1 MKYDTSIE
9 LISETNH
16 KWFLQ
21 LLDNSGEIVS
31 SNLTTYTGYLEFKAS
46 NLSYAF
52 QLENS
57 DTDWNR
63 FDLTRSYSE
72 TDGLNLKL
80 TSSHKICA
88 TLAATDG
95 TGYPVELKVL
105 GSNEKIDDI
114 SLIISKNKDAVCRL
128 SGHESFYGPWE
139 LGRKFFH
146 ASINVF
152 LELPPEKFD
161 DLARIINSGG
171 ADEAVLSL
179 KGVSGL
185 YSENAIPEDDDTS
198 KLKVL
203 LRERKVNIPKDV
215 DIKPHRLLSTKE
227 FIFQLTKAQQKMGD
241 VQSKVTPPINNW
253 AKEEVEKI
261 VKVLS
266 EDTSPKTKD
275 GDKVYLLN
283 DDRAKRLR
291 KTRLYKI
298 LNEMFNEAS
307 NYAATN
313 KLTLQELDELSQDIW
328 SFSLELQGAFDQDKW
343 IDYDDDPEAV
353 TDRHDREWQLW
364 QYPETDLQNIKNGN
378 IPYIDVLD
386 LNEAVISYLAL
397 PVKSKKI
404 DRMLVDALVTSEIS
418 SFASEML
425 YTPQFGLTSSPL
437 MKSHPLWQFLKDQAN
452 IFSIIAF
459 IPIVILFMAV
469 ELFEFSEDWAL
480 IIGLG
485 FVGLW
490 TLILLLG
497 IFALPKSWALET
509 RQKNKTKELLVEMEL
524 VRREIPVDA
533 IVSAR
538 HLQER
543 LEKTSEKGAI
553 WPSAVFP
560 LLDDII
566 ARGGV
571 L

>member
-1 MKYDTSIE
+1 VKYDTSIE
-9 LISETNH
+9 LISETKH

-21 LLDNSGEIVS
+21 LLDNNGEIVS
-31 SNLTTYTGYLEFKAS
+31 SNLTTYLGCLDFKVS
-46 NLSYAF
+46 NLSYTY
-52 QLENS
+52 QVKNS

-63 FDLTRSYSE
+63 FDIPRSYPES
-72 TDGLNLKL
+72 DGLNLKL
-80 TSSHKICA
+80 TSSHRICA

-95 TGYPVELKVL
+95 KGYPVELKFL
-105 GSNEKIDDI
+105 GSNEKIDNI
-114 SLIISKNKDAVCRL
+114 SLIIDKNKDAVCRL

-139 LGRKFFH
+139 LGREFVH
-146 ASINVF
+146 ASIDVF

-161 DLARIINSGG
+161 DLAGIINSGG

-179 KGVSGL
+179 EGVSGL
-185 YSENAIPEDDDTS
+185 YSENAIPEYYDTS
-198 KLKVL
+198 KIKVL
-203 LRERKVNIPKDV
+203 LAERKVNIPKDV
-215 DIKPHRLLSTKE
+215 DSKPHRLLSTKE
-227 FIFQLTKAQQKMGD
+227 FRFQLKKAQQKMGD
-241 VQSKVTPPINNW
+241 VQSKVAPPMNNW
-253 AKEEVEKI
+253 AKERVETY
-261 VKVLS
+261 VAVLS
-266 EDTSPKTKD
+266 EDTNPKTKD
-275 GDKVYLLN
+275 GDKGYLLN
-283 DDRAKRLR
+283 EDRAKRLR
-291 KTRLYKI
+291 RTRLYTI

-313 KLTLQELDELSQDIW
+313 KLTLQELDDLSEDIW
-328 SFSLELQGAFDQDKW
+328 SFSLELKGAFDRGKW
-343 IDYDDDPEAV
+343 GDHDDNPEAV
-353 TDRHDREWQLW
+353 TDRCESEWQLW
-364 QYPETDLQNIKNGN
+364 QYPETDLQDIKNGN

-418 SFASEML
+418 SFATEML

-437 MKSHPLWQFLKDQAN
+437 MKSHPLWQFLKDQAFS
-452 IFSIIAF
+452 FSIIAF
-459 IPIVILFMAV
+459 IPIMILFMAV

-509 RQKNKTKELLVEMEL
+509 RQKDKTKELLVEMEL

>member
-1 MKYDTSIE
+1 MKQSAFKKE
-9 LISETNH
+9 
-16 KWFLQ
+16 
-21 LLDNSGEIVS
+21 GE
-31 SNLTTYTGYLEFKAS
+31 K
-46 NLSYAF
+46 
-52 QLENS
+52 
-57 DTDWNR
+57 
-63 FDLTRSYSE
+63 
-72 TDGLNLKL
+72 
-80 TSSHKICA
+80 
-88 TLAATDG
+88 
-95 TGYPVELKVL
+95 
-105 GSNEKIDDI
+105 
-114 SLIISKNKDAVCRL
+114 
-128 SGHESFYGPWE
+128 
-139 LGRKFFH
+139 
-146 ASINVF
+146 
-152 LELPPEKFD
+152 
-161 DLARIINSGG
+161 
-171 ADEAVLSL
+171 
-179 KGVSGL
+179 
-185 YSENAIPEDDDTS
+185 
-198 KLKVL
+198 
-203 LRERKVNIPKDV
+203 
-215 DIKPHRLLSTKE
+215 
-227 FIFQLTKAQQKMGD
+227 QKMGN

-418 SFASEML
+418 SFAREML
-425 YTPQFGLTSSPL
+425 YTPKFGLTSSPL
-437 MKSHPLWQFLKDQAN
+437 MKSNPLWQFLKDQAFS
-452 IFSIIAF
+452 FSIIAF

>member
-1 MKYDTSIE
+1 M
-9 LISETNH
+9 
-16 KWFLQ
+16 
-21 LLDNSGEIVS
+21 
-31 SNLTTYTGYLEFKAS
+31 
-46 NLSYAF
+46 
-52 QLENS
+52 
-57 DTDWNR
+57 
-63 FDLTRSYSE
+63 
-72 TDGLNLKL
+72 
-80 TSSHKICA
+80 
-88 TLAATDG
+88 
-95 TGYPVELKVL
+95 
-105 GSNEKIDDI
+105 
-114 SLIISKNKDAVCRL
+114 
-128 SGHESFYGPWE
+128 
-139 LGRKFFH
+139 
-146 ASINVF
+146 
-152 LELPPEKFD
+152 
-161 DLARIINSGG
+161 
-171 ADEAVLSL
+171 
-179 KGVSGL
+179 
-185 YSENAIPEDDDTS
+185 
-198 KLKVL
+198 
-203 LRERKVNIPKDV
+203 
-215 DIKPHRLLSTKE
+215 
-227 FIFQLTKAQQKMGD
+227 
-241 VQSKVTPPINNW
+241 
-253 AKEEVEKI
+253 
-261 VKVLS
+261 
-266 EDTSPKTKD
+266 
-275 GDKVYLLN
+275 
-283 DDRAKRLR
+283 
-291 KTRLYKI
+291 
-298 LNEMFNEAS
+298 
-307 NYAATN
+307 
-313 KLTLQELDELSQDIW
+313 
-328 SFSLELQGAFDQDKW
+328 
-343 IDYDDDPEAV
+343 
-353 TDRHDREWQLW
+353 TDRHEREWQLW

-418 SFASEML
+418 SFARGML

-497 IFALPKSWALET
+497 IFELPKSWALET